1 MYIRR
6 WADDNERV
14 HVVDLAAGKDYL
26 ASIAD
31 VPVLNEFYTLESED
45 GTKSDAF
52 ELVLA
57 GVEGKSAS
65 VFDAIEAGEWPL
77 DDEHR
82 GVMANFVALQMA
94 RLPSMRNVMDE
105 SMTQINQ
112 MMAQMTLASPEAFE
126 KTLEAVSGQ
135 SATEADR
142 AALRGALGEESWET
156 MLTGAGFMD
165 MMLEGIDEV
174 LQPIYDMRWTLVT
187 AERGEFITSDQP
199 VFHWRHPTWPENRP
213 WGLFTSERTHLPI
226 NRHQIMTMKFEFDD
240 QNKLVTRRPD
250 DEQTMLA
257 PGVHIVNANA
267 ALASDRRFFV
277 HPSALDDPD
286 FTFPRTLEE

>member
-82 GVMANFVALQMA
+82 GVMANFVG
-94 RLPSMRNVMDE
+94 SSD
-105 SMTQINQ
+105 
-112 MMAQMTLASPEAFE
+112 F
-126 KTLEAVSGQ
+126 SG
-135 SATEADR
+135 A
-142 AALRGALGEESWET
+142 
-156 MLTGAGFMD
+156 
-165 MMLEGIDEV
+165 
-174 LQPIYDMRWTLVT
+174 
-187 AERGEFITSDQP
+187 
-199 VFHWRHPTWPENRP
+199 
-213 WGLFTSERTHLPI
+213 
-226 NRHQIMTMKFEFDD
+226 
-240 QNKLVTRRPD
+240 
-250 DEQTMLA
+250 
-257 PGVHIVNANA
+257 
-267 ALASDRRFFV
+267 
-277 HPSALDDPD
+277 
-286 FTFPRTLEE
+286 